1 MAKGIN
7 KIILV
12 GNLGKDPETRHMPS
26 GGSVTN
32 ITVATSESWKDK
44 DSGQRQERTEW
55 HKVVFFGKLADIAG
69 EFLKQGA
76 KVYIEGSLRTR
87 SYDKDSQKHYVTEIV
102 ASDMQMLD
110 SRGGDAGPMHS
121 ETGHERQQRKAAP
134 PQAEHSG
141 DFDDDIPF

>member
-1 MAKGIN
+1 MA
-7 KIILV
+7 
-12 GNLGKDPETRHMPS
+12 
-26 GGSVTN
+26 
-32 ITVATSESWKDK
+32 ATSESWKDK

-55 HKVVFFGKLADIAG
+55 HKVVFFGSWRHSRRVPEK
-69 EFLKQGA
+69 GA

-121 ETGHERQQRKAAP
+121 KPATSASNESCTAA
-134 PQAEHSG
+134 G
-141 DFDDDIPF
+141 